1 MMNLRICHRFRDE
14 VFNIFLTFYYYLA
27 IESCFGMYQGEM
39 GMELQAM
46 DSMHKFVWSNVSCKF

>member
-1 MMNLRICHRFRDE
+1 MNLRICHRFRDE
-14 VFNIFLTFYYYLA
+14 VFNIFLTFIYYYLA

-46 DSMHKFVWSNVSCKF
+46 DSMHKFVWSNV